1 MAEFFMVR
9 MWRESAAFLAFVLS
23 DPRLDQLFQERGR
36 ERLVWCEADGA
47 FGGWEVLE
55 FVRELYSWPG
65 AREQAAMVRE
75 GGVSRERTFVFERGD
90 ALADALS
97 RFGRRSGADDR
108 ADFVQC
114 GACGFGDP
122 GKVFVHTGAAGFRF
136 CGWSAFG

>member
-1 MAEFFMVR
+1 M
-9 MWRESAAFLAFVLS
+9 
-23 DPRLDQLFQERGR
+23 
-36 ERLVWCEADGA
+36 
-47 FGGWEVLE
+47 EVLE
-55 FVRELYSWPG
+55 FVLELYSWPG